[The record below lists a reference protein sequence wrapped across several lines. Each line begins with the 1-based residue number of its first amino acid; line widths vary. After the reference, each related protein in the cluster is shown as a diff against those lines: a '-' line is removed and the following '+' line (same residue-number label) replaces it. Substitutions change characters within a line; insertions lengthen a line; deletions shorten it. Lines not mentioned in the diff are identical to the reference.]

1 MVVAGGDGGRPAERA
16 YADSMTGDYLKAV
29 AATLSALRTAGRRH
43 GNEPERGVG
52 VTGRLT
58 GRVAVVTGAN
68 TELAEFGRA
77 PTAAGCHAGLPRW
90 LAGM

>member
-29 AATLSALRTAGRRH
+29 AAALSALRTAGRRH
-43 GNEPERGVG
+43 GNESERGVG
-52 VTGRLT
+52 VT

-68 TELAEFGRA
+68 TELAELGRA
-77 PTAAGCHAGLPRW
+77 STPAGCQAGLPRW
-90 LAGM
+90 RAGM